1 MFGQTVALL
10 DSVQID
16 LQRRQLSHEDHVV
29 TLAFA
34 QVGPDGAV
42 REGVEEGLQF
52 ALNGRLVGF
61 IERHIEREIAAG
73 VEVLFDRLE
82 IFLRIQRGGAFDED
96 IEGIGG
102 DDVELIGGC
111 E

>member
-1 MFGQTVALL
+1 MLGQAVALL

-16 LQRRQLSHEDHVV
+16 LQRRQLTHEDHVV
-29 TLAFA
+29 TLTFA

-42 REGVEEGLQF
+42 REGVEEGLQL
-52 ALNGRLVGF
+52 ALNSGLVGF
-61 IERHIEREIAAG
+61 IERHIKREIAAG
-73 VEVLFDRLE
+73 VEVLFDGLE
-82 IFLRIQRGGAFDED
+82 IFLRIERRGAFDKD